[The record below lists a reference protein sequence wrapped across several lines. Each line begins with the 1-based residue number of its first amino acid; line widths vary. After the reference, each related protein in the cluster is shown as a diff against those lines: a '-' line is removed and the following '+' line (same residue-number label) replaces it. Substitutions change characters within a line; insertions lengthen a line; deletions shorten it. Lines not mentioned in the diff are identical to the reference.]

1 MKNVMTPERLTPE
14 IVMETGKEL
23 RKALLSTLTP
33 QEVQQLLKKL
43 TPEERLAGLA
53 PEELTTLLEQIEMY
67 LRTQSGDKAAPK

>member
-1 MKNVMTPERLTPE
+1 
-14 IVMETGKEL
+14 METGKEL

-53 PEELTTLLEQIEMY
+53 PEERLAGLAPEELTTLLEQIEMY